1 MVKKIIL
8 GFGIFA
14 TLLFGATLQD
24 GLNAFEKGDYKTAF
38 TIFEDLAKKGDVEA
52 QFELGMMY
60 ANGEG
65 VRQDFKIA
73 KEWYGKACDG
83 GNQNGCDNYKI
94 LNQEGY

>member
-65 VRQDFKIA
+65 VRQDDFKA
-73 KEWYGKACDG
+73 KEWYEKAASQG
-83 GNQNGCDNYKI
+83 
-94 LNQEGY
+94 